1 MSKYINVDETF
12 FPGHQINDPKWFSG
26 RKQEIKLSV
35 QALSRKGCSIIVY
48 GDRGTGKTS
57 LIEMIKMIAQ
67 GSDYL
72 VFKHNLHSSRP
83 HKKLN
88 FKIAEVTCDADTTNI
103 EKVLQRLITSPKGLK
118 NILSSRAE
126 KIETIIK
133 SNISLSLLKIMGVGI
148 NEENKVVEGIVAE
161 KSVFETFCNIVHA
174 IQKEVL
180 EKDEQLLIVIDE
192 LDLVQD
198 KSKLS
203 SLIKNLSQDKV
214 TFLLSGIAN
223 DYTELVEGHHSI
235 TRQLYQGRIK
245 VLPMNEDEINGIFDL
260 ASDNNFD
267 LVVFNKPFRE
277 EVIEISEG
285 YPYFVQLCGQ
295 LALDR
300 FAELNGYESKGTV
313 NTQHLLEGL
322 EKLVEYEPVLDDLYH
337 AVIGEYAE
345 REIMLKGIA
354 AQKSHRVRVSEV
366 YKYCEKRNVKYPK
379 KVLTYLLSYRDK
391 SDKGNPESVVKR
403 LGHDFICYEKTLFKL
418 FVKVKQ
424 PIYNDVNI

>member
-1 MSKYINVDETF
+1 MEHYINVDETF
-12 FPGHQINDPKWFSG
+12 FPGHQINDPRWFSG
-26 RKQEIKLSV
+26 RKEEIKLSL
-35 QALSRKGCSIIVY
+35 QSLSRKGSSIIVY

-67 GSDYL
+67 GDDYL
-72 VFKHNLHSSRP
+72 VFEHKLHLSRP
-83 HKKLN
+83 HKQLK
-88 FKIAEVTCDADTTNI
+88 FKVAEVTCDADTTNI
-103 EKVLQRLITSPKGLK
+103 EKVLQRLITSPKGLR
-118 NILSSRAE
+118 NILASRLE
-126 KIETIIK
+126 KIEKNIK
-133 SNISLSLLKIMGVGI
+133 TNASINLGNIFGFGI
-148 NEENKVVEGIVAE
+148 SGEDKVVEGTVTE
-161 KSVFETFCNIVHA
+161 KSVIETFCNIVHA
-174 IQKEVL
+174 IQMEVL
-180 EKDEQLLIVIDE
+180 DKDEQLLIVIDE
-192 LDLVQD
+192 LDLVLD

-223 DYTELVEGHHSI
+223 DYTELVEGHQSI

-245 VLPMNEDEINGIFDL
+245 VLPMTEEEINGIFDL
-260 ASDNNFD
+260 ATKNNHD
-267 LVVFNKPFRE
+267 LVVFNKPFRD

-300 FAELNGYESKGTV
+300 FAELNGYKSKGTI
-313 NTQHLLEGL
+313 NTQHLIEGL
-322 EKLVEYEPVLDDLYH
+322 EKLVEFEPVLDDLYH
-337 AVIGEYAE
+337 SAIGEFPE

-354 AQKSHRVRVSEV
+354 SQKSHRVRVSDV

-391 SDKGNPESVVKR
+391 SNSEFPESIIRR
-403 LGHDFICYEKTLFKL
+403 LGEDFICYEKTLFKL

-424 PIYNDVNI
+424 PIHKDIN